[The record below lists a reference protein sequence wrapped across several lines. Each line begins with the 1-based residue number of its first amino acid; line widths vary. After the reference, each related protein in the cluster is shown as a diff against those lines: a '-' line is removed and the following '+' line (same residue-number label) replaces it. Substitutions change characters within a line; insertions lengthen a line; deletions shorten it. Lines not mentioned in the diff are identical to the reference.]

1 MNVSEILATLK
12 KGVDFAET
20 MAPIAVA
27 LGGPVVS
34 TVIGTV
40 KTISEIANNINER
53 AKEGTVVFG
62 DGDQSEIDA
71 IVQRLASVNDK
82 LAEAIASS

>member
-20 MAPIAVA
+20 MAPIAIA
-27 LGGPVVS
+27 LGGPVVAS
-34 TVIGTV
+34 VIGTV
-40 KTISEIANNINER
+40 KTISEIADNINER

-62 DGDQSEIDA
+62 NAEEAEVQA
-71 IVQRLASVNDK
+71 IVERLASINDK